1 MATQYL
7 WIMPRINI
15 AAAPPILD
23 MTKAPVDADGGAAV
37 NTGHGSVG
45 DMVGSGG
52 GTQ

>member
-1 MATQYL
+1 
-7 WIMPRINI
+7 MPRINI
-15 AAAPPILD
+15 ATAPPILD
-23 MTKAPVDADGGAAV
+23 MTKALVDTDGGAVV